1 MLHQQYLPNASDGIF
16 VTREYIYKKVTTIQL
31 KLTGLPCTLQFQEY
45 KAEVRQS
52 LRWTATS
59 EVTRQLSNE
68 QIYNLKYHHLGPDL
82 QNRLKINTL
91 Y

>member
-1 MLHQQYLPNASDGIF
+1 MVSLLSFIYLMLHQQYLPNASDGIF

-52 LRWTATS
+52 LR
-59 EVTRQLSNE
+59 
-68 QIYNLKYHHLGPDL
+68 
-82 QNRLKINTL
+82 
-91 Y
+91 